1 MAAVEPDLVPLNL
14 QCRVLVVNVL
24 GGKSIM
30 LCTVTFSK
38 DL

>member
-1 MAAVEPDLVPLNL
+1 MEAVEPDLVPLNV
-14 QCRVLVVNVL
+14 QCRVLVNVV

-30 LCTVTFSK
+30 LCTVSFSK

>member
-14 QCRVLVVNVL
+14 QCRVLVDVV

-30 LCTVTFSK
+30 LCTVSFSK
-38 DL
+38 NL

>member
-14 QCRVLVVNVL
+14 QCRELVNVL

-30 LCTVTFSK
+30 LCNVTFSK